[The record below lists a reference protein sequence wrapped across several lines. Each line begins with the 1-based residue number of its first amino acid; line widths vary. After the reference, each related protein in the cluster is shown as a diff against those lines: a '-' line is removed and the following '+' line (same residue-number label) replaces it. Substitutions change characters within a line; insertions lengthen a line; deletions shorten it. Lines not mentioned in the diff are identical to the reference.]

1 MSYHHLLERVALELR
16 RQGLPRADVVRLVA
30 ELKDHV
36 EDLLTEHGG
45 TMNAQVELESE
56 VESRL
61 GQPEVLASAAVA
73 NRRQSSVFGRHPIW
87 SFLIAPIPLV
97 LVAWITLFF
106 VCFGVLEALPWLF
119 GSNYAIEGRAVR
131 DWPSPLIYLV
141 RSVEVTMRF
150 VPPAVAAALLCWC
163 ARRGGMSW
171 RWTTAA
177 CLLVAL
183 IAGALLVQLNLPA
196 EPGPGNFLLG
206 FGFGLWMYRWVN
218 LVQLLVP
225 LAVGAL
231 FLWNAR
237 RPLEF
242 KS

>member
-1 MSYHHLLERVALELR
+1 
-16 RQGLPRADVVRLVA
+16 
-30 ELKDHV
+30 
-36 EDLLTEHGG
+36 
-45 TMNAQVELESE
+45 MNAQVELESE
-56 VESRL
+56 VESQL
-61 GQPEVLASAAVA
+61 GQPDVLAKVAAT
-73 NRRQSSVFGRHPIW
+73 NRRQSTIFGRHPIW
-87 SFLIAPIPLV
+87 SFLVAPIPLV
-97 LVAWITLFF
+97 MVAWIAFFF

-119 GSNYAIEGRAVR
+119 GTNYAIEGRAVR
-131 DWPSPLIYLV
+131 DWPALLVYLV

-150 VPPAVAAALLCWC
+150 VPPGVAAALLCWC

-177 CLLVAL
+177 CGLVAL

-196 EPGPGNFLLG
+196 EAGQGNFLLG

-225 LAVGAL
+225 LAVAAL

-237 RPLEF
+237 HPLEF